1 MSATTFS
8 ISVREFV
15 DFAYRTGDL
24 GGDGRI
30 LSSKRAVEG
39 TRGHR
44 KLQQS
49 RGDDYQAEVSV
60 EHATERDGV
69 TLRIVGRIDGLLETT
84 TPPTIEEI
92 KTVDSRWSGEPDPLH
107 RAQVRTY
114 AAILCGQRGWTRAE
128 TRLTYYHLD
137 TEQEST
143 FSDAEDAP
151 SLASFLAAT
160 LDRWFEWLIPRE
172 QWRAV
177 RNASIHALE
186 FPLGG
191 FRPGQRTFAAQVYR
205 TIRDSGQLFAEAPT
219 GTGKTLATLFP
230 ATKALPLIDGQVFYV
245 TAKTPGRHAAEE
257 ALDQLRA
264 AGARLRSISL
274 TAKRKICFNA
284 GATGCDLRTCPYA
297 LGYYDRCKPAVRDLL
312 THERIDREAIES
324 VARSHTV
331 CPFELSLD
339 ASNWTDFVIG
349 DFNYVFDPT
358 ARLVRH
364 FENADRRHV
373 VLIDE
378 AHNLVD
384 RSRAMYSASLSAADL
399 DLTGERMTGNGA
411 NRAHGAFRAAIRALD
426 TVLDDAGPSDLP
438 ARDYHADATAHTT
451 SPDELIAVLRDSAGA
466 IERFLTEQPDGAD
479 LSPWLEPFFAILTF
493 LRAADGFDETCRT
506 ILEPGEKR
514 VTLFCADA
522 SARLAA
528 TLTGLRA
535 AVFFSATLAPS
546 AYFRQLLGGTDT
558 DPVLA
563 LESSFRGEQMP
574 VTVLAHDVTYR
585 NRNASRDAVSQ
596 AVIAHLSAHPGNH
609 LVFTPSFAYLD
620 ELSDRLDAANIEHL
634 TQTSGM
640 DEPAREAFLG
650 AFANAGNTVGLAVLG
665 GIFSEGIDLPG
676 DRIVG
681 VTVIGIG
688 LPRLSLERDILRRHF
703 EQAHGQ
709 GFDYAYRFPG
719 MQRVLQAVGRLIRS
733 ETDQG
738 AALLIDHR
746 FREARTRV
754 LLPRWWQVDATNRSA
769 ASGR

>member
-1 MSATTFS
+1 MTPPVYR

-24 GGDGRI
+24 GGDGRV
-30 LSSKRAVEG
+30 LSSNRAVEG

-49 RGDDYQAEVSV
+49 RGDDYQAEVTVEHSV
-60 EHATERDGV
+60 EREGV
-69 TLRIVGRIDGLLETT
+69 TLRLAGRIDGLIDTV

-92 KTVDSRWSGEPDPLH
+92 KTVDSRWSGEADPLH

-114 AAILCGQRGWTRAE
+114 AAILCEQNAWPRAE

-143 FSDAEDAP
+143 FADTEDAT

-160 LDRWFEWLIPRE
+160 FDRWFEWLIPRE

-177 RNASIHALE
+177 RNASVQALE

-205 TIRDSGQLFAEAPT
+205 AIRDGGHLFAEAPT
-219 GTGKTLATLFP
+219 GTGKTLATVFP
-230 ATKALPLIDGQVFYV
+230 SAKALPLIDGQIFYV

-264 AGARLRSISL
+264 AGARLRGISL
-274 TAKRKICFNA
+274 TAKRKICFEA

-297 LGYYDRCKPAVRDLL
+297 LGYYDRCKPAVRELL

-324 VARSHTV
+324 VARDHTV

-373 VLIDE
+373 VLVDE

-384 RSRAMYSASLSAADL
+384 RSRAMYSASLSTDDL
-399 DLTGERMTGNGA
+399 DLKGARMSGTGAG
-411 NRAHGAFRAAIRALD
+411 RAHAAFRAAVRALETAVD
-426 TVLDDAGPSDLP
+426 EAGPSELP
-438 ARDYHADATAHTT
+438 ARDYHADATVHTAR
-451 SPDELIAVLRDSAGA
+451 PDDLIAVLRDSAGA

-479 LSPWLEPFFAILTF
+479 LSPWLEPWFNILTF

-506 ILEPGEKR
+506 ILGPAEHR
-514 VTLFCADA
+514 VTIFCADA
-522 SARLAA
+522 SARLAIN
-528 TLTGLRA
+528 LNGLRSTI
-535 AVFFSATLAPS
+535 FFSATLSPGN
-546 AYFRQLLGGTDT
+546 YFRQLLGGAET
-558 DPVLA
+558 DPTIA
-563 LESSFRGEQMP
+563 LDSSFRGEQMP
-574 VTVLAHDVTYR
+574 VTVLPHDVTFR
-585 NRNASRDAVSQ
+585 NRAASRDVVAN
-596 AVIAHLSAHPGNH
+596 AVIAHVTAHPGNH

-620 ELSDRLDAANIEHL
+620 ELSDRLDSADIQHL

-640 DEPAREAFLG
+640 DEVARDGFLEAF
-650 AFANAGNTVGLAVLG
+650 ATAGQTVGLAVLG

-676 DRIVG
+676 DRVVG

-688 LPRLSLERDILRRHF
+688 LPRLSLERDILRQHF
-703 EQAHGQ
+703 EQTHGQ
-709 GFDYAYRFPG
+709 GFDFAYRFPG

-733 ETDQG
+733 DTDRG

-746 FREARTRV
+746 FRESRTRV
-754 LLPRWWQVDATNRSA
+754 LFPRWWHVDSPK
-769 ASGR
+769 